1 MRAKLCLIFMLCTAL
16 MFTSCQKVEQTKV
29 EEEYVLTVNGVG
41 YNLERFNLYFYNAQD
56 EILKGAGFSEAT
68 DIPEDFWE
76 SKISGVTML
85 EMAKSDA
92 LDLIIEDALEYE
104 KAKEYGIELTSQDRI
119 DINNQMSAL
128 KQDKVSLAQFEY
140 IGISVK
146 EMQEYYE
153 SERLVPPLLIKLI
166 DEGEINIS
174 DSKMWE
180 YYNSTY
186 AKVKHIY
193 IPKTDAVTGEKYSS
207 DRLEYADKK
216 AAEAMERLAN
226 GEEFD
231 EIMSD
236 FSEDKFLW
244 MYAGVLL
251 FKSGEWEKEVEQVA
265 FSLQEEE
272 ISGLIH
278 SSDGIHI
285 IQKLPLDLADSPELA
300 RLQEV
305 ALELAKPEC
314 EALVK
319 KWRAEAE
326 IEINESVLKDL
337 KPSIT
342 NSR

>member
-16 MFTSCQKVEQTKV
+16 MFTSCKKVEETIV
-29 EEEYVLTVNGVG
+29 EEEYVLTINGVG

-56 EILKGAGFSEAT
+56 EILKASGFSEAT

-76 SKISGVTML
+76 AKVSGVTML

-92 LDLIIEDALEYE
+92 LDMIISDALEYE
-104 KAKEYGIELTSQDRI
+104 KAKEYGIELSSQDRL

-153 SERLVPPLLIKLI
+153 SERLIPQLLIKLM

-174 DSKMWE
+174 DSKMLE

-186 AKVKHIY
+186 VKVKQIY
-193 IPKTDAVTGEKYSS
+193 IPKTDAVTGEAYSS

-231 EIMSD
+231 EIMAE

-244 MYAGVLL
+244 MYAGILL
-251 FKSGEWEKEVEQVA
+251 FKSGEMEKEVEEVA
-265 FSLQEEE
+265 FGMQEDE

-278 SSDGIHI
+278 SSDGIYI
-285 IQKLPLDLADSPELA
+285 MQRLPLDLSDSPELA

-314 EALVK
+314 DALVN
-319 KWRAEAE
+319 KWRAQAE

-342 NSR
+342 NSK